1 MRLTWKDGVST
12 PFVGAA
18 ATLMAATG
26 VFWLAAVTRYA
37 LEAPAGAARRCDTHE
52 VICQDGAA

>member
-1 MRLTWKDGVST
+1 MRLNWKDGVST

-18 ATLMAATG
+18 AALQAPRASCRPQRPS
-26 VFWLAAVTRYA
+26 V

-52 VICQDGAA
+52 VSCQDWAAQR

>member
-18 ATLMAATG
+18 ATLMAGTG
-26 VFWLAAVTRYA
+26 VFLPAAVIRYA
-37 LEAPAGAARRCDTHE
+37 LEAPVGAARRCDTHE
-52 VICQDGAA
+52 VTCQDGAA